1 VAKEILQ
8 MKRITKSFPGV
19 RALDDVSF
27 SVLEHHIHAL
37 VGENGAGKSTLMNV
51 LSGIYRYGT
60 YSGDIIF
67 NNKVCKFK
75 NISGSEK
82 EGIVIIHQEL
92 ALIPYLSIAENV
104 FLGNECANY
113 GSINWNKTHRQTAD
127 LLNKVGLSI
136 NTSIRIKDIGVGKQ
150 QLVEI
155 AKALSKDV
163 KLLIL
168 DEPTAA
174 LNDEEA
180 DKLLELLVRLKNE
193 GITSII
199 ISHKLN
205 EVLKVADEITVIRDG
220 ATIETLVKGVDDITE
235 DRIIKGMVGRDI
247 KHRFP
252 QREPKIDYQE
262 LFEVRNWVVHDPID
276 TEKIVINNVNITI
289 KKGEIVGLAG
299 LMGAGRTE
307 FSKSVFGKSYGSRIS
322 GEIYKNGK
330 KIRTNSIG
338 DSIKNGLAYV
348 TEDRKTE
355 GLVMIHDIQMNLTL
369 TNLKKVSRYQV
380 INNNVEIRECERLRE
395 SFRIKT
401 PSLRQTVGNLSGG
414 NQQKVAL
421 GKWIFSEPD
430 VLLLDEPTR
439 GIDVGAKFEIYSIIN
454 NLADQGKYI
463 LFISSE
469 LTELLG
475 MCDRIY
481 IMNEGRIVGMVDK
494 KDASQ
499 ETIMKCIIDS
509 GKE

>member
-1 VAKEILQ
+1 
-8 MKRITKSFPGV
+8 
-19 RALDDVSF
+19 
-27 SVLEHHIHAL
+27 
-37 VGENGAGKSTLMNV
+37 
-51 LSGIYRYGT
+51 
-60 YSGDIIF
+60 
-67 NNKVCKFK
+67 
-75 NISGSEK
+75 
-82 EGIVIIHQEL
+82 
-92 ALIPYLSIAENV
+92 
-104 FLGNECANY
+104 
-113 GSINWNKTHRQTAD
+113 
-127 LLNKVGLSI
+127 
-136 NTSIRIKDIGVGKQ
+136 
-150 QLVEI
+150 
-155 AKALSKDV
+155 
-163 KLLIL
+163 
-168 DEPTAA
+168 
-174 LNDEEA
+174 
-180 DKLLELLVRLKNE
+180 
-193 GITSII
+193 
-199 ISHKLN
+199 
-205 EVLKVADEITVIRDG
+205 
-220 ATIETLVKGVDDITE
+220 
-235 DRIIKGMVGRDI
+235 
-247 KHRFP
+247 
-252 QREPKIDYQE
+252 
-262 LFEVRNWVVHDPID
+262 
-276 TEKIVINNVNITI
+276 VNITI